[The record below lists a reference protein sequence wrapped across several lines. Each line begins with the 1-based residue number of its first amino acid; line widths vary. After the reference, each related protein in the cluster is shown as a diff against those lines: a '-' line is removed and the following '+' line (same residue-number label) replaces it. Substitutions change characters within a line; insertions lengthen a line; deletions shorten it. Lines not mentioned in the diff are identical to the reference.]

1 MDAEILAVGTELLT
15 GQIANTNAQ
24 YISSRLPDVGVNVY
38 YHTVV
43 GDNPERLRKCLESAL
58 QRADVVVM
66 TGGLGPTQDDLTKET
81 VSTVMGKKLVLHEE
95 ILMKIKKYFRDVNR
109 PMVESNIK
117 QAYLPEDS
125 IIIENDNGTAPGCI
139 IEKDGKVVIMLP
151 GPPAE
156 MKPMFESTVM
166 PYFEKKSQ
174 CKIVSKFLRVFGI
187 GESSVEDML
196 IDLIDKQTNPTLATY
211 AKDGEVTIRVTA
223 KCDRCEEA
231 EKLVNDMTEEI
242 KKRLGTALYSTEN
255 RDLAEET
262 AYLLLEKKKTL
273 ALAESCTGGLL
284 AAKLT
289 DIPGISEVFLQG
301 KVTYSNQ
308 AKVKELGVK
317 EQTLS
322 EYGAVSRQT
331 AIEMAEGIRKVAG
344 SDIGLSITGIAGP
357 GGGTEKKPVGLVYVA
372 ISSSKGT
379 ECKELRLKGNR
390 QRIRNIT
397 CLHALNMIRV
407 NLISG

>member
-1 MDAEILAVGTELLT
+1 
-15 GQIANTNAQ
+15 
-24 YISSRLPDVGVNVY
+24 
-38 YHTVV
+38 
-43 GDNPERLRKCLESAL
+43 
-58 QRADVVVM
+58 
-66 TGGLGPTQDDLTKET
+66 
-81 VSTVMGKKLVLHEE
+81 
-95 ILMKIKKYFRDVNR
+95 
-109 PMVESNIK
+109 
-117 QAYLPEDS
+117 
-125 IIIENDNGTAPGCI
+125 
-139 IEKDGKVVIMLP
+139 
-151 GPPAE
+151 
-156 MKPMFESTVM
+156 
-166 PYFEKKSQ
+166 
-174 CKIVSKFLRVFGI
+174 
-187 GESSVEDML
+187 
-196 IDLIDKQTNPTLATY
+196 
-211 AKDGEVTIRVTA
+211 
-223 KCDRCEEA
+223 
-231 EKLVNDMTEEI
+231 
-242 KKRLGTALYSTEN
+242 
-255 RDLAEET
+255 
-262 AYLLLEKKKTL
+262 
-273 ALAESCTGGLL
+273 
-284 AAKLT
+284 LT